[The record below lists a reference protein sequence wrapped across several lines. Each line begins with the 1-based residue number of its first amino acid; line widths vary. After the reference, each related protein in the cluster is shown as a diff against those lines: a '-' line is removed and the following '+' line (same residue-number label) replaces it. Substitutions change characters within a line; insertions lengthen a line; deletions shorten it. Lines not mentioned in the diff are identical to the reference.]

1 MPLFSLYLLSF
12 CNRVLLIIKT
22 YDAHFRY
29 GRTTRLGKLR
39 LAKTVRDCIAIAW
52 AVTAA
57 GINETAAPNATTAPA

>member
-39 LAKTVRDCIAIAW
+39 LGKTCGVALPLR
-52 AVTAA
+52 
-57 GINETAAPNATTAPA
+57 EQ